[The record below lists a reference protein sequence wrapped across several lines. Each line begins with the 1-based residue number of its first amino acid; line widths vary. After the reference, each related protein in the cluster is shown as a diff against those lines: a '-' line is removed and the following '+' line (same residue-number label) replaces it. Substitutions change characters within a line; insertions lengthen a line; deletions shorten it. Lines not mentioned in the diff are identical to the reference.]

1 MPLYL
6 QVGHQDQKP
15 SCSNKMIDK
24 TKGDGA
30 KKPSLPSTDLFAS
43 IGGMSRE
50 QMPPFHPRSAQCNTD
65 NLPPLKMT
73 KVQDKYISDT
83 MAELREKHVND
94 RAAKRQKRLAWDNQ
108 DDATSIDCGSG
119 NQSLLDKLDAS
130 PDFAQVVASP
140 GGLITYRNQ
149 SFCKLTKQSTS
160 LRKVPLTLFELI
172 DPDYLPQF
180 FGMLALALHNV
191 TTFDSVHLITNNS
204 ARASTDA
211 TAAAIDTRDEN
222 IATPMTSHLSITLP
236 CNKLLQS
243 SSASSYNI
251 TVVYMND
258 FCSVK
263 KCFLGI
269 ISRGKD
275 GCNLPSSLARSNSVV
290 SSSSTSSN
298 DDDESDNLD
307 KAASKKSNDSKTA
320 LPCGKILQID
330 DDLLFA
336 MIKKA

>member
-1 MPLYL
+1 
-6 QVGHQDQKP
+6 
-15 SCSNKMIDK
+15 
-24 TKGDGA
+24 
-30 KKPSLPSTDLFAS
+30 
-43 IGGMSRE
+43 
-50 QMPPFHPRSAQCNTD
+50 
-65 NLPPLKMT
+65 MT
-73 KVQDKYISDT
+73 KLQDKFISDA

-94 RAAKRQKRLAWDNQ
+94 PAAKRQKLLAWGNQ
-108 DDATSIDCGSG
+108 DDASSVDCDGG

-140 GGLITYRNQ
+140 GGLITFRNQ
-149 SFCKLTKQSTS
+149 SFCQLANQSTS

-204 ARASTDA
+204 ARASADA
-211 TAAAIDTRDEN
+211 TAAAIHTREEN
-222 IATPMTSHLSITLP
+222 VATPMTSHLSITLP

-258 FCSVK
+258 FSSIK

-269 ISRGKD
+269 ISQGKD
-275 GCNLPSSLARSNSVV
+275 GCNVPSSLARCNSVV

-298 DDDESDNLD
+298 DDEAEDYFG
-307 KAASKKSNDSKTA
+307 KVASKERSDSKTA